1 MRRGRPGAAS
11 KKDRIYHALRQD
23 ILALALRPGTVLV
36 ETALARRFAASKTP
50 VREALA
56 LLQQDRLLEAMPRR
70 GYLVT
75 AVSLD
80 DVHELFELRIALEAA
95 AAELAAERITPAELD
110 RLEATILAPAEV
122 GRLGLRASLDRNRD
136 FHVAIA
142 AASRNERLARLVGRT
157 IDEMTRLVAM
167 GHELGEHRQI
177 VDALRTGDGRRA
189 RAAVVEHIALTKERV
204 LKRQFGGSP
213 AGGPPAEPGPSPSH
227 P

>member
-1 MRRGRPGAAS
+1 MSARGRGARS
-11 KKDRIYHALRQD
+11 KKERIYAALRQD
-23 ILALALRPGTVLV
+23 ILALSLRPGMVLV
-36 ETALARRFAASKTP
+36 ETALGRRFAASKTP

-56 LLQQDRLLEAMPRR
+56 LLQQDGLLEAMPRR

-80 DVHELFELRIALEAA
+80 DVRELFELRIALEAA
-95 AAELAAERITPAELD
+95 AAELAAQRITATELAH
-110 RLEATILAPAEV
+110 LESLILPSGTPV
-122 GRLGLRASLDRNRD
+122 GRRVLRVSLDRNRA

-142 AASRNERLARLVGRT
+142 EASRNGRLARLVGRT

-177 VDALRTGDGRRA
+177 LAALRTGDGHRA

-204 LKRQFGGSP
+204 LKRQFGGSA
-213 AGGPPAEPGPSPSH
+213 AGLDPHDPEPPR
-227 P
+227 